1 MDEGR
6 SRVRIFSAI
15 VLIILGTLTLR
26 LGKMQLV
33 DSQSHTGQSENNSMR
48 EHRVQAPRGRFFD
61 RNGVLLVE
69 NVPAYTLYV
78 TPNYFDDATIP
89 LLAELLSVSDSTVA
103 RQIQLARKH
112 SVFKRSIV
120 QSNLTLAELGRVLE
134 QRHVLSGIDYDI
146 TQKRTYTTPAHMTH
160 ALGYVREI
168 TSSRLD
174 ARTDDQYRRGDP
186 IGQSG
191 LELEYEPYVRGQ
203 IGADYKMVNIRGQV
217 VDDYLRGK
225 MNKAPVNGLDLTLT
239 IDAGL
244 QALAESLFVNKRGG
258 VVAIDPNTGE
268 VLAMHSAP
276 DYDLNLF
283 ASRLDPKKWNEL
295 LHSPDEPLF
304 NRVTQSVLAPGSTF
318 KPMIALMALS
328 EGTIDENYTYYCNGG
343 HPIGHG
349 DFFKCLAKHGS
360 LTVVEAIKESCNS
373 FFFEMMRLHNVNT
386 LHDFAAPFGFGEA
399 PFLDIARSEIRAGL
413 LPDSAYFNKAYGER
427 KWTQGYIMNL
437 GVGQGALEVSPL
449 QLVRYIS
456 AFANDGLMVTPHLV
470 RNMVDL
476 QTGEVTTPEIEPP
489 HRIKLNQTYLDM
501 VKLGMRRVIT
511 DESPWLEIPGVTSI
525 GKTGSAQNPRSGT
538 SDALFIMAAPAE
550 NPRIAIAVIV
560 ENAGFGSGSAGPI
573 GSFMAERYLT
583 GRIDPK
589 RDIYMKSM
597 MSKNSV
603 RITNN

>member
-597 MSKNSV
+597 MSKNSA

>member
-15 VLIILGTLTLR
+15 VIIIIGTLTLR
-26 LGKMQLV
+26 VGKMQLV
-33 DSQSHTGQSENNSMR
+33 DRQSHTGQSENNSMR
-48 EHRVQAPRGRFFD
+48 ERRVQAPRGRFFD

-78 TPNYFDDATIP
+78 TPNYFDDASIP
-89 LLAELLSVSDSTVA
+89 LLAQLLNESDSTVA
-103 RQIQLARKH
+103 HQIQLARKH
-112 SVFKRSIV
+112 SLYKRSIV
-120 QSNLTLAELGRVLE
+120 QSNITLAELGRVLE
-134 QRHVLSGIDYDI
+134 QRHVLGGIDYDI
-146 TQKRTYTTPAHMTH
+146 TQKRTYTTPANMTH

-168 TSSRLD
+168 TSSRL
-174 ARTDDQYRRGDP
+174 AERSDDHYKRGDP

-191 LELEYEPYVRGQ
+191 LELEYERYVRGQ
-203 IGADYKMVNIRGQV
+203 VGADYKMVNIKGQV
-217 VDDYLRGK
+217 VDDYLRGT

-239 IDAGL
+239 IDADL
-244 QALAESLFVNKRGG
+244 QAFAESLFVNKRGG

-276 DYDLNLF
+276 DYDLDLF
-283 ASRLDPKKWNEL
+283 AARLDPNKWSEL
-295 LHSPDEPLF
+295 VNSPEEPLF

-318 KPMIALMALS
+318 KPIIALLALS

-343 HPIGHG
+343 HPIGRG
-349 DFFKCLAKHGS
+349 NFFKCLAKHGS
-360 LTVVEAIKESCNS
+360 LNVVEAIKESCNS
-373 FFFEMMRLHNVNT
+373 FFFEMMRLHDVNT
-386 LHDFAAPFGFGEA
+386 LHDFAAQFGIGEA
-399 PFLDIARSEIRAGL
+399 PYLDIAKSEIRSGL
-413 LPDSAYFNKAYGER
+413 LPDSAFFNKAYGER

-449 QLVRYIS
+449 QLVRYVA

-470 RNMVDL
+470 RNMVDI
-476 QTGEVTTPEIEPP
+476 QTGKVTVPKIDPP
-489 HRIKLNQTYLDM
+489 RRIKVNQTYLEL
-501 VKLGMRRVIT
+501 VKKGMRRVIT
-511 DESPWLEIPGVTSI
+511 DESPWLEIPGITSI

-550 NPRIAIAVIV
+550 NPKIAIAVIV

-583 GRIDPK
+583 GKINPI
-589 RDIYMKSM
+589 RDIYIKSM
-597 MSKNSV
+597 MSKNSAA
-603 RITNN
+603 ITNN